1 MPPDGEKDGGKEAGR
16 ERGGGGQ
23 KQQKTGGG
31 EIKMYKRCSKG
42 RTIGGKEREEK
53 ERRCTGTAMLP
64 PHK

>member
-16 ERGGGGQ
+16 ERRGGGITE

-42 RTIGGKEREEK
+42 RTIGGKERK
-53 ERRCTGTAMLP
+53 KSGGCNAVSSQVI
-64 PHK
+64 